1 MNSQPEDES
10 KQPDFSYSQPEESNA
25 TPKIEI
31 PEIQPSEPEQ
41 KLGEPGKETREA
53 EEMEIPQ
60 EEVEEIEEMGPSRG
74 RRFLRWVLGILIL
87 MGIGFLAAILLFY
100 VPMRDQ
106 ANNLRVELNQS
117 EQRIEALNQTIDQRE
132 QRIQDLQSLET
143 RNQELEAELQQ
154 TNLHIAILQ
163 ARNDVAA
170 ARLALNEDT
179 VAQARIAL
187 SKTSDTLDSIA
198 SLLPANQRD
207 VVTSMQQRLDLAL
220 SGIENDQYAASSD
233 LDVLA
238 TNLTELENTLF
249 TSR

>member
-1 MNSQPEDES
+1 MNNHSEDEN
-10 KQPDFSYSQPEESNA
+10 KKPDFSYPQPEESNN
-25 TPKIEI
+25 TPKIET
-31 PEIQPSEPEQ
+31 PEIQAPETEQ
-41 KLGEPGKETREA
+41 KLGEAEKETGEA
-53 EEMEIPQ
+53 GEMEIPR
-60 EEVEEIEEMGPSRG
+60 EEVEEIETGGPSRG

-100 VPMRDQ
+100 VPMRNQ
-106 ANNLRVELNQS
+106 ANGLRTELDQS
-117 EQRIEALNQTIDQRE
+117 EQRIETLNQTIDQRE
-132 QRIQDLQSLET
+132 QRIQNLQSLEK
-143 RNQELEAELQQ
+143 RNQDLEAELQQ
-154 TNLHIAILQ
+154 ARLHIAILQ

-170 ARLALNEDT
+170 ARLSLNEDN

-187 SKTSDTLDSIA
+187 SQTSDTLDNIA
-198 SLLPANQRD
+198 NLLPANQRD